1 MMRLRSP
8 MIGEREVDGFPGL
21 TMGSSDGD
29 LEVTFVP
36 GAGMVGCSL
45 RNHAEELLGQRGGLR
60 TYVSAR
66 STMGIPLL
74 YPWANRI
81 ASRRFRVAGRE
92 VNLDLASPPP
102 SLDPN
107 GLPIHGLLAAAEG
120 WRVERHEARGD
131 GGLLVARFDFGAQPE
146 LMAAFPFPHELTIEA
161 TLEEMTL
168 TVATIVEA
176 PGDTEV
182 PISFGYHP
190 YFRLPGVERA
200 DWEIEVPVRE
210 RLVLD
215 AKELPTG
222 RREPAGVDGGRLGS
236 RTFDDEF
243 LAPEGSA
250 PLVLAGGARRIE
262 VALLSGYPYT
272 QVYAPADDDVIAFEP
287 MTAPTDALIVGG
299 AELPLVSPGESYRAV
314 FAITVEADG

>member
-1 MMRLRSP
+1 MPPARSSAGSRSGRRSRSATAIWAAWRRSPASVQWSASRGSASPDSSVGWPGSSFISPSSPGSRTGSRPFCIGRPPSSATAAPSEQSPPSRSSPAPRSRRRAGGSFYSGSFPIRRSMMMRRRSP

-45 RNHAEELLGQRGGLR
+45 RHHAEELLGQRGGLR

-74 YPWANRI
+74 YPWANRV

-131 GGLLVARFDFGAQPE
+131 GGLLAARFDFGAQPG

-161 TLEEMTL
+161 TLKGLTL
-168 TVATIVEA
+168 TVATTVEA
-176 PGDTEV
+176 SGDIEV

-190 YFRLPGVERA
+190 YF
-200 DWEIEVPVRE
+200 
-210 RLVLD
+210 
-215 AKELPTG
+215 
-222 RREPAGVDGGRLGS
+222 
-236 RTFDDEF
+236 
-243 LAPEGSA
+243 
-250 PLVLAGGARRIE
+250 
-262 VALLSGYPYT
+262 
-272 QVYAPADDDVIAFEP
+272 
-287 MTAPTDALIVGG
+287 
-299 AELPLVSPGESYRAV
+299 
-314 FAITVEADG
+314 

>member
-1 MMRLRSP
+1 
-8 MIGEREVDGFPGL
+8 MIGSRDVDGFEAL
-21 TMGSSDGD
+21 TLSSEGGE
-29 LEVTFVP
+29 LEAAFVP
-36 GAGMVGCSL
+36 EAGMVGCSL
-45 RNHAEELLGQRGGLR
+45 GHRGEELLGQRGGLR
-60 TYVSAR
+60 TYVSER

-74 YPWANRI
+74 YPWANRV
-81 ASRRFRVAGRE
+81 ASRRFQVAGRE

-131 GGLLVARFDFGAQPE
+131 GGLLVSRFDFGAQPE
-146 LMAAFPFPHELTIEA
+146 LLAAFPFPHEVTIEA
-161 TLEEMTL
+161 TLDGMTL
-168 TVATIVEA
+168 TIATTVEA
-176 PGDTEV
+176 SGDTEV

-190 YFRLPGVERA
+190 YFRLPGVQRA
-200 DWEIEVPVRE
+200 DWKIDVPVRE

-215 AKELPTG
+215 ADELPTG
-222 RREPAGVDGGRLGS
+222 KREPAGVDGGQLGS

-243 LAPEGSA
+243 VAPEDSA

-299 AELPLVSPGESYRAV
+299 EELPLVAPGESYRAV

>member
-1 MMRLRSP
+1 
-8 MIGEREVDGFPGL
+8 MIGEREIDGLEAL
-21 TMGSSDGD
+21 TLSSEGGRM
-29 LEVTFVP
+29 EAAFVP

-45 RNHAEELLGQRGGLR
+45 LHDSEELLGQRGGLAK
-60 TYVSAR
+60 YVAER

-74 YPWANRI
+74 YPWANRV
-81 ASRRFRVAGRE
+81 ASRRFQVAGRE
-92 VNLDLASPPP
+92 VNLDLASPLP

-131 GGLLVARFDFGAQPE
+131 GGLLAARFDFGAQPD
-146 LMAAFPFPHELTIEA
+146 LLAAFPFPHEVTIEA
-161 TLEEMTL
+161 TLEGMTL
-168 TVATIVEA
+168 TIATTVEA
-176 PGDTEV
+176 SGDTEV

-190 YFRLPGVERA
+190 YFRMPGVARA
-200 DWEIEVPVRE
+200 GWEIEVPVCE
-210 RLVLD
+210 RLALD
-215 AKELPTG
+215 ADELPTG
-222 RREPAGVDGGRLGS
+222 KREPAGVDGGRLGS

-243 LAPEGSA
+243 VAPEDSA
-250 PLVLAGGARRIE
+250 PLALAGGARRIE

-299 AELPLVSPGESYRAV
+299 AELPLVAPGESYRAV
-314 FAITVEADG
+314 FAVTVEADG

>member
-1 MMRLRSP
+1 MRRRGP

-21 TMGSSDGD
+21 TMGSSEGD
-29 LEVTFVP
+29 LEVAFVP

-45 RNHAEELLGQRGGLR
+45 RHRGEELLGQRGGLR
-60 TYVSAR
+60 TYVSER

-74 YPWANRI
+74 HPWANRV

-107 GLPIHGLLAAAEG
+107 GLPIHGLLAAADG
-120 WRVERHEARGD
+120 WQVERHEAHDD
-131 GGLLVARFDFGAQPE
+131 GGLLVARFDFAAQPE

-161 TLEEMTL
+161 TLEGMTL
-168 TVATIVEA
+168 TIATTVEA
-176 PGDTEV
+176 SGDTEV

-190 YFRLPGVERA
+190 YFRLPDVERA

-215 AKELPTG
+215 DEELPTG
-222 RREPAGVDGGRLGS
+222 TREPAGIDGGRLSS

-243 LAPEGSA
+243 VAPEGSE

-272 QVYAPADDDVIAFEP
+272 QVYAPADDDVIALEP

-299 AELPLVSPGESYRAV
+299 AELPLVAPGESYRAV
-314 FAITVEADG
+314 FSITVEVDG